1 MTLYPKPEEVN
12 STGCDH
18 WADPPVVKC
27 IHDWRV
33 VWGNVPRTIT
43 GEFKR

>member
-27 IHDWRV
+27 IHDWRI
-33 VWGNVPRTIT
+33 VWGNMPRTIT